1 MTNRFE
7 EQNCLET
14 IKKLGLPVVLYGMG
28 NGADMII
35 EELEKNSI
43 EWCDIFAGD
52 KFVRGHSFHG
62 KKVLKLCEVEE
73 KYDDFIVVMTF
84 AVHDDETIE
93 FVKSLK
99 SKHTLFSP
107 TVPIAGNGIFTK
119 EFVEKNIDK
128 FEKVYSILY
137 DDKSRKSFV
146 NVVKFKI
153 SGNLDYLFDV
163 YCDEDE
169 VYQNILK
176 LNNQETILDLGAYD
190 GDTVKKF
197 IEKTDGKYK
206 KIIAVEPDKKNFKK
220 LEKNT
225 QAFDNVF
232 TLNKGVWDTNTVLF
246 FEKSAGRQSK
256 ISSHGKE
263 MIETV
268 SIDSLNEEFS
278 FIKMDVEGS
287 EKMALLGGEKT
298 IKTYLPK
305 LYVCAYHRNED
316 LFELPLTISSF
327 TQKYKLF
334 FRQHKY
340 IPAWES
346 NFYLC
351 ADKTNII

>member
-14 IKKLGLPVVLYGMG
+14 IKNSNLPVVLYGMG

-35 EELEKNSI
+35 KELEENSI

-62 KKVLKLCEVEE
+62 KKVLRLSEIEE
-73 KYDDFIVVMTF
+73 KYDDFIIVMTF

-93 FVKSLK
+93 HVKK
-99 SKHTLFSP
+99 IKAKHPLFSP
-107 TVPIAGNGIFTK
+107 TVPIAGSGIFTK

-128 FEKVYSILY
+128 FEKVYSMLS
-137 DDKSRKSFV
+137 DEKSRKSFV

-163 YCDEDE
+163 YSEEDE
-169 VYQNILK
+169 VFKNILK
-176 LNNQETILDLGAYD
+176 LNDNEIILDLGAYD

-197 IEKTDGKYK
+197 IEKTNGKYK

-225 QAFDNVF
+225 QLFDNVSV
-232 TLNKGVWDTNTVLF
+232 LNKGIWDTNTVLF
-246 FEKSAGRQSK
+246 FDKSAGRQSK
-256 ISSHGKE
+256 ISSCGKD

-268 SIDSLNEEFS
+268 TVDSLNEKFS

-287 EKMALLGGEKT
+287 EKKALLGSKRT
-298 IKTYLPK
+298 IKTYMPK
-305 LYVCAYHRNED
+305 LYICAYHRNED
-316 LFELPLTISSF
+316 LFELPLTVSSF
-327 TQKYKLF
+327 SSDYKLF

-346 NFYLC
+346 NFYLF
-351 ADKTNII
+351 ADKK